1 MKKRF
6 FPILAFLVLAF
17 AVTPTAYGA
26 MGCDGCKGSPSS
38 TACMG
43 WCPPLP
49 LLTTCGAWLTN
60 NCLMFGSL
68 PASAEEAFLLTLESQ
83 AATEQFDGT
92 DEGEVAR

>member
-1 MKKRF
+1 MKRRF
-6 FPILAFLVLAF
+6 LPIVSIVLLAL

-26 MGCDGCKGSPSS
+26 MGCDGCDGSSSS

-60 NCLMFGSL
+60 NCLMIGPL
-68 PASAEEAFLLTLESQ
+68 PASAKESFLLTL
-83 AATEQFDGT
+83 GT
-92 DEGEVAR
+92 QVVTDTMFAPFVPDLTK